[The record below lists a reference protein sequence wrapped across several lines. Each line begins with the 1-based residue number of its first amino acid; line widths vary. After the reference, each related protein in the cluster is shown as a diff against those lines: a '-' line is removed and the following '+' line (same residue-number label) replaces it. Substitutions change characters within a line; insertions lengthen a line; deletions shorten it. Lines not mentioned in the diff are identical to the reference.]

1 MAAGDKVIGTE
12 CSKKALFLLRL
23 SYHEIFM
30 LTSACALLSVGY
42 VLRKSLLNQYNTA
55 ISVMMQKLV
64 SLCQQLIS
72 VLK

>member
-1 MAAGDKVIGTE
+1 MAAGGKVIGTE
-12 CSKKALFLLRL
+12 CSKKAFFVLRL
-23 SYHEIFM
+23 SHHEIFT

-64 SLCQQLIS
+64 ILCQQLIF